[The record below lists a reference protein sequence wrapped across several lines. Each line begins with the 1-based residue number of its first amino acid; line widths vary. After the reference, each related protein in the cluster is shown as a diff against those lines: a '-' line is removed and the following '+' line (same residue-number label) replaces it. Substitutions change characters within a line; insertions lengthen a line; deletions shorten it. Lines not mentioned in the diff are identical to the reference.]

1 MNYEYREGKDYSLC
15 KSINTG
21 SYGEVHSV
29 QDNRTHFRFG
39 AKKVQQHLHSL
50 CTLSVCT
57 LSVCYLSLLITIE
70 LSSPSP
76 SSQILLKSFSS
87 EEVGTWSALKSPRV
101 VELFGVIREGPYVVL
116 FMDLKAGELYTIL
129 YLDLRQ

>member
-1 MNYEYREGKDYSLC
+1 MSTRRGRTTASASLSTQGHTGKCTVC
-15 KSINTG
+15 KTTEHTSNLVPKRYNSTV
-21 SYGEVHSV
+21 Y
-29 QDNRTHFRFG
+29 
-39 AKKVQQHLHSL
+39 
-50 CTLSVCT
+50 T

-70 LSSPSP
+70 VSPPSP